1 MDICYSILRLAY
13 IQLLQAGAVA
23 AMRFVS
29 IDLFHIEVGRK
40 DGTVFLSWYYAVF
53 KLSANRYGLGL
64 SNEPL
69 FIIKAQAQHAEQ
81 DLNKVEKTFNGTFLG

>member
-64 SNEPL
+64 SNEPY
-69 FIIKAQAQHAEQ
+69 FIIIAQGFAK
-81 DLNKVEKTFNGTFLG
+81 L

>member
-1 MDICYSILRLAY
+1 
-13 IQLLQAGAVA
+13 
-23 AMRFVS
+23 MRFVS

-69 FIIKAQAQHAEQ
+69 FIIIAQGAAKLICQSWGLEKIALRLLFYLEKRGLNGSRVNLFL
-81 DLNKVEKTFNGTFLG
+81 DLQL

>member
-40 DGTVFLSWYYAVF
+40 DGTVFLSRYYAVF
-53 KLSANRYGLGL
+53 KLSANRYDMGL
-64 SNEPL
+64 SNDPL
-69 FIIKAQAQHAEQ
+69 FIIIAQGAAK
-81 DLNKVEKTFNGTFLG
+81 L